1 MYIYLCVYTYV
12 LYIIRVHDMYVA
24 MYVALY
30 DKNVA
35 HTNMASICSLSLS
48 LSLTHTHTHTHMQ
61 TLLQKAIKLSNS
73 RLIIFIDNN

>member
-24 MYVALY
+24 MYVALC
-30 DKNVA
+30 DKNFA
-35 HTNMASICSLSLS
+35 HTNMASICSLSL
-48 LSLTHTHTHTHMQ
+48 THTHTHIHTCK
-61 TLLQKAIKLSNS
+61 LCFRKLSNS